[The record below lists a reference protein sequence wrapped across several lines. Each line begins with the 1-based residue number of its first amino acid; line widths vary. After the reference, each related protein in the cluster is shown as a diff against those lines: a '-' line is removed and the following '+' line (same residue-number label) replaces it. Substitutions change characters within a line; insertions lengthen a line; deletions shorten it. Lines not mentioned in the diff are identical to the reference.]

1 MGNLSMAAV
10 CRLQL
15 RRVIALR
22 RRQQRGLAPR
32 RLHWPRNQ
40 ALSNPE
46 SPTMHRRAF
55 LHNTSAQTLVGL
67 AVSAGLMPAALAQ
80 STAVAAGTSATAATA
95 AVWPKAAFEG
105 KSLNEVTRA
114 LGGNLPIESKDLN
127 LQVPEIAENGNVVRV
142 GVQSAIAGTTM
153 VAVLVE
159 KNPNSLAAMFEV
171 ASGIDTLVATNVRMA
186 QSSNVYALAKA
197 GDKYYFS
204 VREVKVTLGGCGG

>member
-1 MGNLSMAAV
+1 MAAV

-46 SPTMHRRAF
+46 LPTMHRRAF
-55 LHNTSAQTLVGL
+55 LHNTSAQTLAGL
-67 AVSAGLMPAALAQ
+67 AVSAGLMPATFAQ
-80 STAVAAGTSATAATA
+80 SSTAAPA
-95 AVWPKAAFEG
+95 ATPAAWPKAAFEG
-105 KSLNEVTRA
+105 KNLNEVTRA
-114 LGGNLPIESKDLN
+114 LGGSLPIESKDLN

-159 KNPNSLAAMFEV
+159 KNPNSLAAMFEA